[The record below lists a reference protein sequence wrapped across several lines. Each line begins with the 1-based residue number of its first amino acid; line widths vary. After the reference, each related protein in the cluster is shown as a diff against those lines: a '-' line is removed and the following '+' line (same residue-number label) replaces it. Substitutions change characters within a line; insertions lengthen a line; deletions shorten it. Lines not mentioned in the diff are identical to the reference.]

1 MRCTHFSSAFL
12 DKSNSKTSGACF
24 PSVPAVALSFTG
36 RDHITTLLFRI
47 SWRHS
52 TITQCIYGQ
61 ISPCYIRLRAKS
73 AKAVPGVELEDG
85 EPISS
90 YGVCRGGAIFLLIDP
105 PMPEPKEPAAPGPRA
120 EPESAANRTG
130 EDSVRQCGGAVP
142 DEAPPRGGAQPAL
155 PGDSASRQDAGASP
169 GTPSSIDDDWLQS
182 PRKKKRTKAWT
193 EGHILKLVRGVEKHG
208 LGAWAAILRD
218 RELQFP
224 MGATQV
230 TLKDK
235 WRNLVI
241 AVQKGKKMRGVSLS
255 PVVLQKIRDIAE
267 GAG

>member
-1 MRCTHFSSAFL
+1 MESLKSQSSREPHFRINLVSL
-12 DKSNSKTSGACF
+12 HGPPWPMDVEPGQL
-24 PSVPAVALSFTG
+24 VVALKQQVAKHLSRLG
-36 RDHITTLLFRI
+36 KN
-47 SWRHS
+47 
-52 TITQCIYGQ
+52 